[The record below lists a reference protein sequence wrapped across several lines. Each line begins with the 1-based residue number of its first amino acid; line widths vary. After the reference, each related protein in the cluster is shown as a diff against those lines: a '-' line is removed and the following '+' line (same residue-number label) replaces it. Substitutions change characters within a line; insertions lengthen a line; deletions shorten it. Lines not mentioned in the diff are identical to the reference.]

1 MFIYSP
7 YVLAETNGSFE
18 ELITETKLA
27 TDNGACDQT
36 ALIDKQLFCVKKS
49 RITLNL
55 CGQQS
60 EVKAKQWH
68 LMAQVLQRHLVF
80 KFQVSVDHLILL

>member
-60 EVKAKQWH
+60 DWPCLEEHGCLKILKYTKQ
-68 LMAQVLQRHLVF
+68 
-80 KFQVSVDHLILL
+80 